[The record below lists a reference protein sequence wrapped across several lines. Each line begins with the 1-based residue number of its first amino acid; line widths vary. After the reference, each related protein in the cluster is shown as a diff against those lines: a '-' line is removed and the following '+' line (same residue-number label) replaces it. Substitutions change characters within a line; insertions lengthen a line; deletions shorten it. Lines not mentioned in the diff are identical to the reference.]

1 MPRFAA
7 DKLVGYAEAL
17 LQASGLTAARART
30 VAEILVEGD
39 LFDHTTH
46 GLQLLPGYL
55 KEIDAGSMT
64 TGGDPETLADT
75 GPAITWDGR
84 RLPGPWLVVQAL
96 DLASQRAVQYGTA
109 TVVIRRSH
117 HIACLAALVKEATDR
132 GHLAILATSDPAFGF
147 VAPYGG
153 REPLLTPNPFAIG
166 YPGRQTPVLVD
177 ICASITTVSMA
188 RQKASAGERFAHPW
202 LMDSEGR
209 PTTDPRVLET
219 EPHGS
224 LLLLGGLEYVEDRCM
239 RKTHAGQH

>member
-39 LFDHTTH
+39 LFGHTTH

-64 TGGDPETLADT
+64 TAGDPETIADT

-117 HIACLAALVKEATDR
+117 HIACLAAYLKRATDR
-132 GHLAILATSDPAFGF
+132 GFALLLLCSDPSVCS
-147 VAPYGG
+147 VAPFGAVS
-153 REPLLTPNPFAIG
+153 PVFTPNPLAAGFPTG
-166 YPGRQTPVLVD
+166 GDPVLLD
-177 ICASITTVSMA
+177 ISASLTTNGLTN
-188 RQKASAGERFAHPW
+188 RLHKAG
-202 LMDSEGR
+202 
-209 PTTDPRVLET
+209 
-219 EPHGS
+219 
-224 LLLLGGLEYVEDRCM
+224 
-239 RKTHAGQH
+239 